1 MVPKIEFNDI
11 ANNDRSGLFY
21 EFISPELSKAVAK
34 LQPSGMA
41 RDEYHVSIM
50 KEFIAAVKSRK
61 ASQELS
67 DAARGAIFKEH
78 MLERLPISPS
88 EFQTMDELEVRYS
101 KRAKL
106 AWPLLYERLVNI
118 MWKLLA
124 SFRL

>member
-1 MVPKIEFNDI
+1 MTVADSSTSLYRLK
-11 ANNDRSGLFY
+11 
-21 EFISPELSKAVAK
+21 LSKAVAK

-78 MLERLPISPS
+78 MLERLPTVSYTHLTLPTI
-88 EFQTMDELEVRYS
+88 YS
-101 KRAKL
+101 
-106 AWPLLYERLVNI
+106 V
-118 MWKLLA
+118 
-124 SFRL
+124 

>member
-1 MVPKIEFNDI
+1 MTVADSSTSLYRLK
-11 ANNDRSGLFY
+11 
-21 EFISPELSKAVAK
+21 LSKAVAK

-88 EFQTMDELEVRYS
+88 EFQTMDELEASLQQKSEARLATVI
-101 KRAKL
+101 RAACKHNVEV
-106 AWPLLYERLVNI
+106 ARLSQVI
-118 MWKLLA
+118 EP
-124 SFRL
+124 SP